1 MSTNILVTRRI
12 PDESIRMLEAACGV
26 VDVNPH
32 DRAMTREEFLEAV
45 QGRDGLLCLLTED
58 INDEVL
64 DISPGLRGV
73 AIYAVGYNN
82 IDVDACTRRGIPV
95 TNTPD
100 VLTDTTADIA
110 WALMFATARRVAE
123 GDRFVRDGRF
133 TGWGPLLMLGS
144 DVTGKTLGIVG
155 GGRIGTA
162 TAARA
167 AGFSMPMVY
176 TSRHRSEAIERHG
189 AKYLPLDD
197 LLRQSDFVS
206 LHVPLT
212 PETTHL
218 ISTRELDLMKATA
231 YLINTTRG
239 PVVDEKALVQAL
251 RNGDI
256 AGAGLDVFE
265 REPELEPGLS
275 DLENVV
281 MLPHVGSGTVDTRIR
296 MGNVAAANLI
306 AMVNGEDP
314 PNCVNPEWKQ
324 HRTTEEQIS

>member
-1 MSTNILVTRRI
+1 MSSNVLVTRRI
-12 PDESIRMLEAACGV
+12 PDESIGMLEAACGV

-32 DRAMTREEFLEAV
+32 DRAMTRDEFLEAV
-45 QGRDGLLCLLTED
+45 RGRNGLLCLLTED
-58 INDEVL
+58 IDDEVL
-64 DISPGLRGV
+64 DISPGLKGV

-110 WALMFATARRVAE
+110 WALIFATARRVAE

-144 DVTGKTLGIVG
+144 DVTGKTLGIIG
-155 GGRIGTA
+155 AGRIGTA

-167 AGFSMPMVY
+167 AGFSMPIVY
-176 TSRHRSEAIERHG
+176 TSRSRSEAIERLG
-189 AKYLPLDD
+189 ARYLPLDD
-197 LLRQSDFVS
+197 LLRESDFVS

-218 ISTRELDLMKATA
+218 IGPRELGLMKPTA

-251 RNGDI
+251 RNGVI

-265 REPELEPGLS
+265 REPELEPGLA
-275 DLENVV
+275 DLESVV
-281 MLPHVGSGTVDTRIR
+281 MLPHVGSGTVATRIR
-296 MGNVAAANLI
+296 MGNMAAANLI
-306 AMVNGEDP
+306 AMVNGKDP

-324 HRTTEEQIS
+324 YRT

>member
-1 MSTNILVTRRI
+1 MSANVLVTRRI

-32 DRAMTREEFLEAV
+32 DRAMTRDEFLEAV
-45 QGRDGLLCLLTED
+45 RGRDGLLCLLTED
-58 INDEVL
+58 IDDEVL

-110 WALMFATARRVAE
+110 WALIFATARRVAE
-123 GDRFVRDGRF
+123 GDRYVREGRF

-144 DVTGKTLGIVG
+144 DVTGQTLGIIG
-155 GGRIGTA
+155 AGRIGTA

-167 AGFSMPMVY
+167 AGFSMPIVY
-176 TSRHRSEAIERHG
+176 TSRSRSEAIERLG
-189 AKYLPLDD
+189 ARYLPLDD
-197 LLRQSDFVS
+197 LLRESDFVS

-218 ISTRELDLMKATA
+218 IGARELDLMKPTA
-231 YLINTTRG
+231 YLVNTTRG

-251 RNGDI
+251 RDAAI

-265 REPELEPGLS
+265 REPELEPGLA
-275 DLENVV
+275 DLENIV
-281 MLPHVGSGTVDTRIR
+281 MLPHVGSGTVATRIW
-296 MGNVAAANLI
+296 MGNVAATNLI
-306 AMVNGEDP
+306 AMVSGEDP
-314 PNCVNPEWKQ
+314 PNCVNPEWKAY
-324 HRTTEEQIS
+324 RR

>member
-1 MSTNILVTRRI
+1 MSANVLVTRRI

-32 DRAMTREEFLEAV
+32 DRAMTRDEFLAAV
-45 QGRDGLLCLLTED
+45 RGRDGLLCLLTED
-58 INDEVL
+58 IDDEVL
-64 DISPGLRGV
+64 DVSPGLKGV

-110 WALMFATARRVAE
+110 WALIFATARRVAE
-123 GDRFVRDGRF
+123 GDRYVREGRF

-144 DVTGKTLGIVG
+144 DVTGQTLGIIG
-155 GGRIGTA
+155 AGRIGTA

-167 AGFSMPMVY
+167 AGFSMPIVY
-176 TSRHRSEAIERHG
+176 TSRSRSEAIERLG
-189 AKYLPLDD
+189 ARYLPLDD
-197 LLRQSDFVS
+197 LLRESDFVS

-218 ISTRELDLMKATA
+218 IGARELDLMKPTA
-231 YLINTTRG
+231 YLVNTTRG

-251 RNGDI
+251 RDGAI

-265 REPELEPGLS
+265 REPELEPGLA

-281 MLPHVGSGTVDTRIR
+281 MLPHVGSGTVATRIR
-296 MGNVAAANLI
+296 MGNVAATNLI

-314 PNCVNPEWKQ
+314 PNCVNPEWKAY
-324 HRTTEEQIS
+324 RA

>member
-1 MSTNILVTRRI
+1 MSANVLVTRRI

-32 DRAMTREEFLEAV
+32 DRAMTRDEFLEAV
-45 QGRDGLLCLLTED
+45 RGRDGLLCLLTED
-58 INDEVL
+58 IDDEVL

-110 WALMFATARRVAE
+110 WALIFATARRVAE
-123 GDRFVRDGRF
+123 GDRYVREGRF

-144 DVTGKTLGIVG
+144 DVTGQTLGIIG
-155 GGRIGTA
+155 AGRIGTA

-167 AGFSMPMVY
+167 AGFSMPIVY
-176 TSRHRSEAIERHG
+176 TSRSRNEAIERLG
-189 AKYLPLDD
+189 ARYLPLDD
-197 LLRQSDFVS
+197 LLRESDFVS

-218 ISTRELDLMKATA
+218 IGARELDLMKPTA
-231 YLINTTRG
+231 YLVNTTRG

-251 RNGDI
+251 RDGAI

-265 REPELEPGLS
+265 REPELEPGLA
-275 DLENVV
+275 DQENVV
-281 MLPHVGSGTVDTRIR
+281 MLPHVGSGTVATRIR

-324 HRTTEEQIS
+324 YRR

>member
-1 MSTNILVTRRI
+1 
-12 PDESIRMLEAACGV
+12 MLEAACGV

-32 DRAMTREEFLEAV
+32 DRAFSREEFLEAV
-45 QGRDGLLCLLTED
+45 RERDGLLCLLTED
-58 INDEVL
+58 IDDEVL

-82 IDVDACTRRGIPV
+82 IDVDACTRWGIPV
-95 TNTPD
+95 SNTPG

-110 WALMFATARRVAE
+110 WALIFATARRVAE

-144 DVTGKTLGIVG
+144 DVTGSTLGIIG

-162 TAARA
+162 TARRA
-167 AGFSMPMVY
+167 AAFSMPVVY
-176 TSRHRSEAIERHG
+176 TSRRRNATIECVG
-189 AKYLPLDD
+189 ARYRPLDE
-197 LLRQSDFVS
+197 LLKESDFVS

-212 PETTHL
+212 PDTTHL
-218 ISTRELDLMKATA
+218 IGARELDLMKPTA
-231 YLINTTRG
+231 YLVNTTRG

-251 RNGDI
+251 RNGVI

-265 REPELEPGLS
+265 QEPELEPGLA

-281 MLPHVGSGTVDTRIR
+281 MLPHVGSGTVSTRVR
-296 MGNVAAANLI
+296 MGNMAAANLI

-324 HRTTEEQIS
+324 YRA